1 MDLRSMRAV
10 GLNGSIRRRA
20 LEVVTEFY
28 RLHVPE
34 FPVPRSIEVLA
45 EVFAS

>member
-10 GLNGSIRRRA
+10 GLNRAIRQRV
-20 LEVVTEFY
+20 LEIVTEFY

-34 FPVPRSIEVLA
+34 FPELRSLAVLA
-45 EVFAS
+45 EVFE